1 MKKIMWFLFV
11 VILTS
16 CKEDVSFEGIKI
28 KIDISNTPLSEIG
41 ECFSSDTIYF
51 ETLPASLIGIISR
64 VSFVN
69 DNILVADFRNDK
81 LMLFSHDGKFIGNI
95 GRKGQGPGEYI
106 KIHDY
111 FIKDNAIYIYDF
123 SSRKILKY
131 TLDGQYID
139 QYAMLS
145 SFDKIVPTPDGK
157 GYLTLNT
164 FSNKDNNSKFS
175 WLDNDFKLVASVS
188 QKRKNGMSLP
198 NMFFAYKK
206 HILYWEMMNNIIYSI
221 EGNQIS
227 SSYKVDFLNYN
238 IPNELNDIE
247 KKIDYYTQNYSKAA
261 GFINNVIET
270 DSLLCFTFVHNLC
283 TYWTV
288 YNKSDNK
295 YKIFKMAKNGEM
307 NTLQYI
313 LSASENYF
321 IGVYMPDNLTTDNNP
336 SIIKYKYNEVGLKGK
351 GELQ

>member
-1 MKKIMWFLFV
+1 MLFLLV
-11 VILTS
+11 VILIS
-16 CKEDVSFEGIKI
+16 CKEDVSFECLDIKI
-28 KIDISNTPLSEIG
+28 NIPDTSFAEIG
-41 ECFSSDTIYF
+41 ECFSSDTISF

-69 DNILVADFRNDK
+69 DNILVADFINDK
-81 LMLFSHDGKFIGNI
+81 LMLFSHDGKFIGNV

-139 QYAMLS
+139 QYVMS
-145 SFDKIVPTPDGK
+145 FSFDKIVPTPDGR

-164 FSNKDNNSKFS
+164 FSNKDDGSKFS
-175 WLDNDFKLVASVS
+175 WLDNNFKLIASAS
-188 QKRKNGMSLP
+188 QKRENGTSLP

-206 HILYWEMMNNIIYSI
+206 HILYWEMMNNIIFSI
-221 EGNQIS
+221 EGNKVS
-227 SSYKVDFLNYN
+227 PLYKVDFLSYN
-238 IPNELNDIE
+238 IPNELNDID
-247 KKIDYYTQNYSKAA
+247 KKVDYYAQNYSKTA

-270 DSLLCFTFVHNLC
+270 DSLLSFTFVHNLC

-288 YNKSDNK
+288 YNKSNNK
-295 YKIFKMAKNGEM
+295 YKIFKMAENGEM

-313 LSASENYF
+313 LSASEKYF

-336 SIIKYKYNEVGLKGK
+336 SIIKYRYK
-351 GELQ
+351 